1 MDGQSTT
8 SRLGN
13 ALAVYQSIVDS
24 QIQSIE
30 ELEMWLRDR
39 SSSNRIYEIIAS
51 SLYPVLASNKD
62 KLLEAKRAPT
72 TLSPSAS
79 SSWSPISWTRT
90 SAATVT
96 VTGVGENWHEAVELQ
111 ADGDNDIDSIENFL
125 GVLQISFDNIV
136 ATEVQI
142 SRLAELMSSVESSTV
157 SGSPAETVYDHIE
170 LLGQYNDAKDI
181 AQQLIGLIADNRGVP
196 VGSLYQHDQYG
207 VGPED

>member
-13 ALAVYQSIVDS
+13 ALATYRSIVDG
-24 QIQSIE
+24 QIQSVE
-30 ELEMWLRDR
+30 ELETWLKHR
-39 SSSNRIYEIIAS
+39 SASNRVYETIAS
-51 SLYPVLASNKD
+51 SLYSFLASNKD

-72 TLSPSAS
+72 SSYPSAS
-79 SSWSPISWTRT
+79 SSWGPISWTRT

-96 VTGVGENWHEAVELQ
+96 VTGAGGDRHGAFELQ
-111 ADGDNDIDSIENFL
+111 TDGDTDIDSIESFL
-125 GVLQISFDNIV
+125 GVLQNSFDNIA
-136 ATEVQI
+136 ATEVQL
-142 SRLAELMSSVESSTV
+142 SRLAELIGVMESSAL
-157 SGSPAETVYDHIE
+157 SGSPAETVHDHIQ

-196 VGSLYQHDQYG
+196 VGTLYQHDQYG